1 MNECFQF
8 VRELRHQEAA
18 GAVHPQRGGRGDV
31 HGGRQV
37 HGAGDGGG
45 GHAGEDRQPTQGD
58 HYVDHDHS
66 AELYLFKSS
75 VHNIRNKIIIK
86 EKKKTFLFPLLTLL

>member
-8 VRELRHQEAA
+8 VRELRDQEAA

-45 GHAGEDRQPTQGD
+45 GHAGEDRQP
-58 HYVDHDHS
+58 S
-66 AELYLFKSS
+66 
-75 VHNIRNKIIIK
+75 
-86 EKKKTFLFPLLTLL
+86 